1 MIAEIHNAVKG
12 RRRYK
17 LAALYRCEAL
27 KNFLETTLVR
37 NGRIKA
43 VSASVLTGN
52 VLIVYDESYDP
63 RTILHSLEK
72 IVQEYLLDP
81 SRARI
86 ALQPGNDRCK
96 KAFAAPV
103 IADLAGEPLQQWH
116 VMEQG
121 QVLSFLASSLESG
134 LSGESIE
141 ASARKYGINAV
152 PEAEVRSRLEI
163 FLDQF
168 KSLPVALLG
177 VAAGISVLTAG
188 VIDAVVIAAVVGING
203 IVGYYTESRAEET
216 IRALRHFVQ
225 PSAKVLREGVVT
237 ELSAAEVVVGDILV
251 LKPGTYVVADAR
263 VVHSNNLS
271 LDESILTGESMPVMK
286 TAEALRQTDTALGDR
301 FNMIYGGTL
310 VTGGLGLA
318 VVVAVG
324 PMTEIGRIQSLVATS
339 APPET
344 PIERQLEQIGNQLVV
359 LSAIVCGVVFLM
371 GLMRGNTIIQMLKSS
386 ISLAV
391 AAVPEGLPTVAT
403 TTLALGV
410 GSMRQ
415 HQVLV
420 RNLEAVCTLGS
431 VETLC
436 FDKTGTVTVNEM
448 SVVRVYSG
456 NQHVSVSDGTLFVGD
471 SPVDENIPEEVL
483 KLVHICA
490 LCNESEVIRQNG
502 TYVVHGTSTENALVH
517 LAIACG
523 VDVQELRVQHPI
535 LNTRHRAEDRQFM
548 TTLHGNGGEQNL
560 LALKGSPLEVLHK
573 CKYIFKDGC
582 LSELTDEDQELIE
595 AENDSMAGDA
605 LRVLGAGF
613 TMQGPG
619 EDSDEDTTFTWLG
632 LVGMADPV
640 RRGVK
645 ECVQVFHQAGLETV
659 MITGDQSQTAYAVGR
674 QLGLANGN
682 PLEILDSSHLNT
694 ADPQVI
700 NALVK
705 KAHVFARVSP
715 SNKLQIVQALQ
726 NAGKIVAMTGDG
738 INDGPALKAADV
750 GIAMG
755 LGGTDV
761 AREVADVI
769 LEQDDLETLI
779 IAIRD
784 GRTIYLNIRKA
795 LHYLLATNFSEIQ
808 LMFTATALGLSHPL
822 NAMQLLWIN
831 LISDVFP
838 GLALAMDPPE
848 PDIMDQPPR
857 DPEESIVKIE
867 DFKRI
872 TAESAV
878 MTASSLAA
886 YAYGFMRYGVGMQAG
901 TLAFQSLTGAQIL
914 HALNCRSETRS
925 IFDDENQ
932 PNRYLSTAVIV
943 SLGLQAATQFI
954 PGLRSLLGLAPLT
967 LMDGLVATAGA
978 TVPLF
983 INNAM
988 KKRQVDQ
995 A

>member
-1 MIAEIHNAVKG
+1 MISEIHNAVKG

-17 LAALYRCEAL
+17 LTALYRCEAL
-27 KNFLETTLVR
+27 KNFLETTLAR
-37 NGRIKA
+37 NSRIKA

-52 VLIVYDESYDP
+52 VLIVYDESYDS
-63 RTILHSLEK
+63 RTIFHALEK
-72 IVQEYLLDP
+72 IVQEFLLHP
-81 SRARI
+81 NRAQAVRHPESDI
-86 ALQPGNDRCK
+86 GK
-96 KAFAAPV
+96 KRFPTPV
-103 IADLAGEPLQQWH
+103 IPDLADESAQQWH
-116 VMEQG
+116 VMEPQ
-121 QVLSFLASSLESG
+121 QVLSFLGSSLETG
-134 LSGESIE
+134 LSRESVE
-141 ASARKYGINAV
+141 ASTNKYGINSV
-152 PEAEVRSRLEI
+152 PEAEVRSKLEI

-188 VIDAVVIAAVVGING
+188 IVDAAVIAAVVGING

-237 ELSAAEVVVGDILV
+237 EIAAGDVVVGDILV

-286 TAEALRQTDTALGDR
+286 TAEALQQTDTALGDR
-301 FNMIYGGTL
+301 VNMIYGGTL
-310 VTGGLGLA
+310 VTGGLGMA
-318 VVVAVG
+318 IVVAVG
-324 PMTEIGRIQSLVATS
+324 PVTEIGRIQSLVATS

-359 LSAIVCGVVFLM
+359 LSGIVCGVVFFI
-371 GLMRGNTIIQMLKSS
+371 GLLRGNSFIQMLKSS

-456 NQHVSVSDGTLFVGD
+456 NRHVLVSDGTLFIGD
-471 SPVDENIPEEVL
+471 TPIGDDMPEDVL

-490 LCNESEVIRQNG
+490 LCNESEVIRENG
-502 TYVVHGTSTENALVH
+502 TYIVNGTSTENALIH

-523 VDVQELRVQHPI
+523 VDVQELRGRHPI

-548 TTLHGNGGEQNL
+548 TTLHEDHGDRYL

-573 CKYIFKDGC
+573 CRYVFRDGC
-582 LSELTDEDQELIE
+582 LAELTEEDQELIE

-613 TMQGPG
+613 VLQGPD
-619 EDSDEDTTFTWLG
+619 EDSDEDQAFAWLG

-694 ADPQVI
+694 ADPKVI

-755 LGGTDV
+755 RGGTDV

-769 LEQDDLETLI
+769 LEEDNLETLI
-779 IAIRD
+779 IAVRD

-848 PDIMDQPPR
+848 ADIMDQPPR
-857 DPEESIVKIE
+857 DPEESIVKME

-886 YAYGFMRYGVGMQAG
+886 YAYGFMRYGAGMQAG
-901 TLAFQSLTGAQIL
+901 TMAFQSLTGAQIL

-932 PNRYLSTAVIV
+932 PNRYLNTAVIV
-943 SLGLQAATQFI
+943 SVGLQAATQLV

-967 LMDGLVATAGA
+967 LMDGIVATAAA

-988 KKRQVDQ
+988 KKGR
-995 A
+995 